1 MIATHTVLWAAG
13 MKTTPLADRLAQAT
27 GAGQD
32 RQGRF
37 FVDAHL
43 NPEAHPEI
51 YVIGDMAHHEQDDAP
66 LPGIAPSPCR
76 CLRSQ
81 ISALRWL
88 VRLGDVVARAHR
100 LPHRI
105 RHPVAGTGGEGVEL
119 FHPQTRAHLITGTGK
134 EQEP

>member
-1 MIATHTVLWAAG
+1 MTATHTVLWAAG

-51 YVIGDMAHHEQDDAP
+51 YVIGDMAHHEQDVT
-66 LPGIAPSPCR
+66 LHC
-76 CLRSQ
+76 
-81 ISALRWL
+81 
-88 VRLGDVVARAHR
+88 
-100 LPHRI
+100 
-105 RHPVAGTGGEGVEL
+105 PVAMPLSAISNICASVVGSPG
-119 FHPQTRAHLITGTGK
+119 
-134 EQEP
+134 